1 MHDGLSEIIESELFC
16 MEKTFSNYEA
26 GPTTHN
32 GDIWLKS
39 LDPLHLIT
47 HGWLMKNY
55 DKPPMMMLIHQHGGD
70 AGIEVGF
77 RLQGILVDK
86 KLPPVHVLE
95 KNTCGMCQYITI
107 TDLGQLGFQN
117 SVKVIYALHDLY
129 EKHLKEGV
137 IEEWASATYQ
147 SYSAASFSCRYLSPK
162 SHGDAVAINKL
173 VDPLGLL
180 EKCDDQLVYN
190 NTNVVN
196 YYSRGVAPD
205 DGDNSSEFMYEDIH
219 PAISHL
225 GHIVELQ
232 VAFYL
237 WPSRTKGHWF
247 FDPTLHSI
255 SLIDTSIN
263 QALLKIKIDKGLNHK
278 THLHPPHSLKH
289 VSGIPTLEDKPV
301 ELAHKQLHK
310 LAVSEVTPEMEAGG
324 DNSHM
329 EIDGNTK
336 VARVG

>member
-1 MHDGLSEIIESELFC
+1 M
-16 MEKTFSNYEA
+16 
-26 GPTTHN
+26 
-32 GDIWLKS
+32 
-39 LDPLHLIT
+39 

-55 DKPPMMMLIHQHGGD
+55 DKPLMMMLIHQHGGD

-86 KLPPVHVLE
+86 KLPPVHALE
-95 KNTCGMCQYITI
+95 KNTCGMRQYVTI
-107 TDLGQLGFQN
+107 TGLGQLGFQN

-129 EKHLKEGV
+129 RKHLKEGV

-147 SYSAASFSCRYLSPK
+147 SYSAASFSCRYLSPT

-196 YYSRGVAPD
+196 YYSCSVAPD
-205 DGDNSSEFMYEDIH
+205 DGDNPRQDQG
-219 PAISHL
+219 PL
-225 GHIVELQ
+225 V
-232 VAFYL
+232 
-237 WPSRTKGHWF
+237 

-255 SLIDTSIN
+255 SLIDTGIN

-289 VSGIPTLEDKPV
+289 VSGSPTLENKPV
-301 ELAHKQLHK
+301 ELARKQLRK
-310 LAVSEVTPEMEAGG
+310 LAVSEVTPEMEAGD